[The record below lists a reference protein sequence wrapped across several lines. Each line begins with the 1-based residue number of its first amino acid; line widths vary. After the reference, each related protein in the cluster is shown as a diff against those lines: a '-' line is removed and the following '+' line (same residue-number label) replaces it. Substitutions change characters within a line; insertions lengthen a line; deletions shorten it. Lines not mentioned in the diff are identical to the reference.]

1 MGTHNKDI
9 SNGSDFLVNGQP
21 SEMNREG
28 KEDGSKAPFQSNGTE
43 DVFFND
49 NQECTNKNKYRDG
62 NWSKNVSKYDL
73 DFRSMSSIK
82 EADMIDASNLAQP
95 PDGSGKLT
103 RGNESMTNLF
113 ASENDPIAEE
123 FFENYLE
130 KKFIGRDFDSKSV
143 ISEKMWEN
151 SPSHFAM
158 QMIMI
163 LRGLVDQKN
172 NGISSSQDPSRVGF
186 VQKAFEYPCS
196 SQLSKPNEQKKV
208 RAKTDRAKTESD
220 SDEIGKKQSD
230 KKETKQEHDYP
241 IDSKKNNLKK
251 RKGSYFSSKD
261 AMVFERAFYNELFDA
276 YLFPLLS
283 EKEIKEKITIYTD
296 DLTERKILWLS
307 IQLYKA
313 SKDSLSSKDIIIRT
327 PLDVYKLF
335 YHLKFEKEE
344 WIKVLLVNGQGKLLK
359 CRSLSLG
366 KENSARIEPYQLFQ
380 DSTLFQS
387 RRMILLHNH
396 PSGRIVP
403 SVEDLR
409 FTRKVQEISETLK
422 VLLVDH
428 VILGEGY
435 YSMREKG
442 LIESYKKINTTNQR
456 LVPKFQTGVV

>member
-9 SNGSDFLVNGQP
+9 SDRSDFLVNEQP
-21 SEMNREG
+21 SELNREG
-28 KEDGSKAPFQSNGTE
+28 KEDESKAPFQSNGT
-43 DVFFND
+43 DDALFND
-49 NQECTNKNKYRDG
+49 NQECTNKGKYRDG
-62 NWSKNVSKYDL
+62 NWNKNVSKYDF
-73 DFRSMSSIK
+73 DFHSMSSIK
-82 EADMIDASNLAQP
+82 EADMIDASSLAQP
-95 PDGSGKLT
+95 PDGSKKLT
-103 RGNESMTNLF
+103 RSNESMSNLF
-113 ASENDPIAEE
+113 TSENDPIAEE

-163 LRGLVDQKN
+163 FRGVVEQKN
-172 NGISSSQDPSRVGF
+172 NEISSSQDTSRVGF
-186 VQKAFEYPCS
+186 VQKTFEYPCS
-196 SQLSKPNEQKKV
+196 SQLSKPNVQKKV
-208 RAKTDRAKTESD
+208 RKKIESD

-230 KKETKQEHDYP
+230 KKETKLENEDDYP

-251 RKGSYFSSKD
+251 RKDSYFANKN

-283 EKEIKEKITIYTD
+283 EKEIKQKITIYTD

-396 PSGRIVP
+396 PSGRIAP
-403 SVEDLR
+403 SVEDLK

-442 LIESYKKINTTNQR
+442 LIESYKK
-456 LVPKFQTGVV
+456 